1 MTIHRR
7 ISRILSGAAALWAAG
22 AASLLAATFIPIR
35 DGELYRRADVVVH
48 GVVVSSDVVAGAR
61 WPETVSVI
69 RPLRVL
75 KGDLSGVLVL
85 HQAGGALPG
94 GVGFRMYGRPEY
106 TPGEEVIVF
115 AIPWEEGDYQ
125 TAEML
130 LGKFAVETDESGR
143 LFAVPAL
150 SGARS
155 PGIVIQRREA
165 PDPGLRPDFQDN
177 PSARF
182 APGRPALDVEPDSMS
197 PPRELDRF
205 LDFIANGAS
214 ATAGISPAPVG
225 KLQPVIHAELAG
237 RRPEW
242 ANIGDEPG
250 GQLVRWFNNATGAFF
265 LDGTANLSGSGVT
278 EATNALA
285 VWTNDA
291 NSTINYTKTSDTSK
305 LPLHLA
311 ATSAPCGWSTCIG
324 PSESGVV
331 GCGGPAWDVPSTPCP
346 ADHQY
351 RGDCYGQI
359 GDYRS
364 FGGGSPEI
372 WLRCW
377 TQANVFD
384 SLTVQVILEHEL
396 GHTLGLDH
404 PDQFVSPHDVCPG
417 DEAGAIMNSTVEGG
431 SVVSAALGPDDQDA
445 IRYLYG
451 DGGNHCGAGT
461 PTVTP
466 TRTRT
471 PTRTPTPTPTLTPTR
486 TPTFTRTP
494 TPSFT
499 PTRTKTAPGP
509 TSTATPTP
517 TRTLTPSFTPT
528 GGPVAHISSITA
540 TSGPAAGGTSITIT
554 GSGFFAVTG
563 VTIGGFAA
571 TNVVGGGLT
580 SITCNTPALAAGAL
594 YDVHVTTSGAGSA
607 TLTKGWFADFLD
619 VPQAFLYHGAIEKIV
634 RAGITS
640 GCATGK
646 YCPGDPVTRDAMAKF
661 LLIAKHGSS
670 FSPPPPT
677 GTVFCDVSVSTLLA
691 KWIEEVKAEGI
702 ATGAEIGGCGKPN
715 YHPTDPV
722 TRDAM
727 AKFLLLAKNGS
738 SFSAPPASGTV
749 FCDVTT
755 ATFLAKWMEELK
767 VEAITSG
774 CDAGGCGK
782 PDYCPSGTVTRGEL
796 AKFLRIAFGL

>member
-1 MTIHRR
+1 MTIRRR
-7 ISRILSGAAALWAAG
+7 IPRVLSGAAILGAAG
-22 AASLLAATFIPIR
+22 AAQLFASTFIPIR
-35 DGELYRRADVVVH
+35 DGDLYRRAEVVVH
-48 GVVVSSDVVAGAR
+48 GVVVSSDVVAGER

-75 KGDLSGVLVL
+75 KGNLSGVLVL

-130 LGKFAVETDESGR
+130 LGKFGVETDESGR

-165 PDPGLRPDFQDN
+165 PDPGLRPDFEDN

-182 APGRPALDVEPDSMS
+182 APRRSALDVEPDSVS

-205 LDFIANGAS
+205 LDFIANGAAGAAGVS
-214 ATAGISPAPVG
+214 AAPVG
-225 KLQPVIHAELAG
+225 TLQPVIHAELAG

-242 ANIGDEPG
+242 ANLGDEPG

-265 LDGTANLSGSGVT
+265 LDGTANITGGGVT

-285 VWTNDA
+285 AWTNDA

-311 ATSAPCGWSTCIG
+311 ATSSPCGWSTCIG

-331 GCGGPAWDVPSTPCP
+331 GCGGPAWDVPPNPCP
-346 ADHQY
+346 TGDPHLY

-431 SVVSAALGPDDQDA
+431 SVVSAALGLDDQDA

-471 PTRTPTPTPTLTPTR
+471 PTKTLTPTPTLTPTR

-499 PTRTKTAPGP
+499 PTRTKTVPGP

-517 TRTLTPSFTPT
+517 TRTSTPTRTPT
-528 GGPVAHISSITA
+528 GGPVAHITSIAA

-554 GSGFFAVTG
+554 GSGFFSVTG

-580 SITCNTPALAAGAL
+580 SITCNTPALAPGAL

-619 VPQAFLYHGAIEKIV
+619 VPQAYLYHAAIEKV
-634 RAGITS
+634 LRAGITS
-640 GCATGK
+640 GCGGGN
-646 YCPGDPVTRDAMAKF
+646 YCPVQLVTRDQMSVF
-661 LLIAKHGSS
+661 ILRGEHGGTYN
-670 FSPPPPT
+670 PPAAT
-677 GTVFCDVSVSTLLA
+677 GTVFSDVTTSTPFA
-691 KWIEEVKAEGI
+691 KWMERFAAEGI
-702 ATGAEIGGCGKPN
+702 STGCAGGSPPPYC
-715 YHPTDPV
+715 PTQNV

-727 AKFLLLAKNGS
+727 AKFLLLGKHGS
-738 SFSAPPASGTV
+738 GFGPPAATGTV
-749 FCDVTT
+749 FADVQTT
-755 ATFLAKWMEELK
+755 TFLAKWMEELK
-767 VEAITSG
+767 AEAIT
-774 CDAGGCGK
+774 GGCQAGV
-782 PDYCPSGTVTRGEL
+782 PLPSYCPQGTVTRGEM
-796 AKFLRIAFGL
+796 AKFIRATFGL